1 MKVKLLVPRSG
12 NNGPENIGDIIEVSA
27 AEAEAMTAAGQCEL
41 VRRASPERAAG
52 NATKPEKA

>member
-27 AEAEAMTAAGQCEL
+27 AEAEAMSAAGQCEIL
-41 VRRASPERAAG
+41 RSAAPEKATARGPKPERA
-52 NATKPEKA
+52 